1 MPCDEMRTQKITER
15 SQVNV
20 NGGVVDKKLEI
31 EERCKGKTRR
41 PYGKR
46 TMRGEHQVVLRREEL
61 IREVDGERYVVLDS
75 GNWLPERWLDMYEW
89 FLGGKAPGDWISRL
103 RKTAPSDF
111 KDDDYITEMNSKL
124 V

>member
-1 MPCDEMRTQKITER
+1 M
-15 SQVNV
+15 
-20 NGGVVDKKLEI
+20 
-31 EERCKGKTRR
+31 
-41 PYGKR
+41 
-46 TMRGEHQVVLRREEL
+46 VLRCEEF
-61 IREVDGERYVVLDS
+61 IKEVGGERYIVLGS
-75 GNWLPERWLDMYEW
+75 GNWLPEQWLDIYEW